1 MNSIDVTGL
10 TCDYGHGHGI
20 FDLTFSVNAG
30 EVFGFLGPN
39 ASGKTTT
46 IRHLMGFARPASG
59 SCQIEGRDC
68 FTSASVIQQTLGYLP
83 GDIALFPEMSGK
95 AFVSFLARYR
105 GMKNRGRVKKLT
117 ALNWISNSRFA
128 ACPRATAK
136 SSRWSAHL
144 CTTRA
149 LLF

>member
-46 IRHLMGFARPASG
+46 IRHLMEIIAPDHLLTVMS
-59 SCQIEGRDC
+59 
-68 FTSASVIQQTLGYLP
+68 LLP
-83 GDIALFPEMSGK
+83 
-95 AFVSFLARYR
+95 
-105 GMKNRGRVKKLT
+105 
-117 ALNWISNSRFA
+117 
-128 ACPRATAK
+128 
-136 SSRWSAHL
+136 
-144 CTTRA
+144 CTTTA
-149 LLF
+149 

>member
-83 GDIALFPEMSGK
+83 GDIALFPEMSGQG
-95 AFVSFLARYR
+95 VCQL
-105 GMKNRGRVKKLT
+105 
-117 ALNWISNSRFA
+117 SRPLSRHEK
-128 ACPRATAK
+128 PRQSQGAD
-136 SSRWSAHL
+136 RPL
-144 CTTRA
+144 
-149 LLF
+149 